1 MAHDPYSDHDR
12 EVVASAVDQR
22 APRDH
27 PSSMQRLAKSREDLE
42 VKVVRLVLVAPAA
55 PMEKQ
60 VLVEKVPLERKVA
73 RMPQGEV
80 HLMLDDLAMPDD
92 LEMPDDLADLGR
104 TGQKEIITKPN
115 QVRRMVPTRH
125 LVLNDLPFAIIN
137 KPMQISDLIIPIAII
152 PIA

>member
-27 PSSMQRLAKSREDLE
+27 PSSMQRLAKAREDLE
-42 VKVVRLVLVAPAA
+42 VKVVRLVLEDTTA
-55 PMEKQ
+55 PMEKL
-60 VLVEKVPLERKVA
+60 VLVGKVPLERKVA

-80 HLMLDDLAMPDD
+80 HLMLDDLA
-92 LEMPDDLADLGR
+92 MPDDLADLGR